1 MFKPA
6 LLFQTGMT
14 LQRGKRVP
22 IWGTAE
28 PYAEVT
34 AAIQNKTARTRAGAD
49 GRWQLEV
56 GPLSVSFAETLTL
69 RSGAACLEY
78 TDVQVGDVWLAAGQS
93 NMEFYMEYDAD
104 SAEETPACA
113 DDALRFFDYP
123 KVAYPGQ
130 LAEADYLAQHGRWRK
145 AAPDQLR
152 WFSAVG
158 YYFAKEIRARYGVPV
173 AIVGCNWSGTPACTW
188 MSEESL
194 MEGGGRIYLDEYRAA
209 LETLDRDAYE
219 AEFRA
224 NPANW
229 RIAPLDDEGYDAMMR
244 GDFEPTDPNTPL
256 EPIPVPG
263 PKSEKRPGALYESML
278 CCVAPYALRGILYY
292 QGESDGDRYNQL
304 YETLFPALIRG
315 YRRLW
320 GEDLPFLFVQLA
332 PFGRWQNCDGTR
344 YALIRQ
350 AQQHAADT
358 VPGTGMA
365 VITDVGMQHDI
376 HPKKKKPVGQQ
387 LALQARRRVY
397 GEDILCEAPT
407 LAAAEP
413 GEGTLTLRF
422 ANAGEGLYLA
432 GRLPTGTPEDPR
444 RLDGLT
450 LTLDGAPVDTAALTA
465 EADGDTVTLRGAAL
479 HKGKVTA
486 ELGRGGWYCINLYN
500 SAALPARPAQVTAE

>member
-34 AAIQNKTARTRAGAD
+34 ATIQSKTACTRAGAD
-49 GRWQLEV
+49 GRWRLEV

-104 SAEETPACA
+104 SAEETPACI

-376 HPKKKKPVGQQ
+376 ADA
-387 LALQARRRVY
+387 ALCQCGRRAVS
-397 GEDILCEAPT
+397 
-407 LAAAEP
+407 
-413 GEGTLTLRF
+413 
-422 ANAGEGLYLA
+422 
-432 GRLPTGTPEDPR
+432 GRLPAHRHAGRPAPPGRPDADAGRRAGRYRRPHGRSGRRHGHAARGRAAQGQGHGRARPR
-444 RLDGLT
+444 RMVLHQ
-450 LTLDGAPVDTAALTA
+450 PVQQ
-465 EADGDTVTLRGAAL
+465 R
-479 HKGKVTA
+479 
-486 ELGRGGWYCINLYN
+486 C
-500 SAALPARPAQVTAE
+500 PARPSGAGHGRIKSGGTQNETTDHRPRPVLFP

>member
-34 AAIQNKTARTRAGAD
+34 AAIQSKTARTRAGAD

-104 SAEETPACA
+104 SAEETPACT

-224 NPANW
+224 
-229 RIAPLDDEGYDAMMR
+229 
-244 GDFEPTDPNTPL
+244 TP
-256 EPIPVPG
+256 
-263 PKSEKRPGALYESML
+263 
-278 CCVAPYALRGILYY
+278 
-292 QGESDGDRYNQL
+292 
-304 YETLFPALIRG
+304 
-315 YRRLW
+315 
-320 GEDLPFLFVQLA
+320 
-332 PFGRWQNCDGTR
+332 
-344 YALIRQ
+344 
-350 AQQHAADT
+350 
-358 VPGTGMA
+358 
-365 VITDVGMQHDI
+365 
-376 HPKKKKPVGQQ
+376 
-387 LALQARRRVY
+387 
-397 GEDILCEAPT
+397 
-407 LAAAEP
+407 
-413 GEGTLTLRF
+413 
-422 ANAGEGLYLA
+422 
-432 GRLPTGTPEDPR
+432 PTGASPR
-444 RLDGLT
+444 WTTRAT
-450 LTLDGAPVDTAALTA
+450 T
-465 EADGDTVTLRGAAL
+465 R
-479 HKGKVTA
+479 
-486 ELGRGGWYCINLYN
+486 
-500 SAALPARPAQVTAE
+500 